1 MGKIYTPATIA
12 EIVRRASDGAGART
26 IANDLGLKVTSL
38 RVKCSQH
45 GISLRKCRAS
55 RAAAMEQAKAQM
67 ADAPA
72 NTSMSAITPLSY
84 NGHATHYANGAN
96 GTHTGSPYVNGGH
109 RAIAVNGVAQAR
121 PNPAITNPTIAAA
134 AAANLV
140 FETDRTDVP
149 LLVVVPRQTVLQLRQ
164 WGATKGMTTEGLAA
178 ELLNVIAAEGLY
190 KAIIDED
197 AA

>member
-12 EIVRRASDGAGART
+12 EIARRASDGAGARA

-38 RVKCSQH
+38 RVKCSQF

-55 RAAAMEQAKAQM
+55 RAAALEQAKAQM

-96 GTHTGSPYVNGGH
+96 GSHNGSPYVNG
-109 RAIAVNGVAQAR
+109 VAQVL
-121 PNPAITNPTIAAA
+121 PNAITNPAIAPPPISRSRS
-134 AAANLV
+134 
-140 FETDRTDVP
+140 T
-149 LLVVVPRQTVLQLRQ
+149 
-164 WGATKGMTTEGLAA
+164 GAMFRL
-178 ELLNVIAAEGLY
+178 
-190 KAIIDED
+190 
-197 AA
+197 